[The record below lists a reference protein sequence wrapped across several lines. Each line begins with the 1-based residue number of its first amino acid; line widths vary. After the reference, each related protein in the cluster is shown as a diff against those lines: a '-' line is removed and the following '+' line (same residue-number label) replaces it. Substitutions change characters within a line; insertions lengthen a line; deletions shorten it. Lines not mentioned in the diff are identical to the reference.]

1 MACSKHRV
9 ITAFT
14 VASTVSIRSMCA
26 AITSRAET
34 SRRRSISASVIASL
48 SHRAV
53 TGEA

>member
-9 ITAFT
+9 TTALTAPFT
-14 VASTVSIRSMCA
+14 ASTRSMCA
-26 AITSRAET
+26 AMTSRAET
-34 SRRRSISASVIASL
+34 SRPRSIPASVIASF